1 MYPFMHGERGYFYK
15 WGRQNTL
22 NNKKVEQTIM
32 ALEEEI
38 RILRQD
44 VEYIKGALAELV
56 EDSVLT
62 SEEEEMVRRV
72 TEAVRRGDLSGFI
85 KAEEL

>member
-1 MYPFMHGERGYFYK
+1 
-15 WGRQNTL
+15 
-22 NNKKVEQTIM
+22 M

-44 VEYIKGALAELV
+44 VEYIKGVLAELV
-56 EDSVLT
+56 EDSLLT
-62 SEEEEMVRRV
+62 SEEEEMVR
-72 TEAVRRGDLSGFI
+72 EARGAVGRHDLSDFI